1 MASEQRL
8 RLFLDTLSQVP
19 SLARVA
25 LLHVLRLSQQ
35 SKYLDLRTEL
45 VVAALRSFVNSPR
58 PLSITATQALL
69 GRDPGVKGRIWVS
82 RYANPV
88 PADAAS
94 VRDALLAAIDGLAAD
109 MHCKTEAE
117 TRSSH
122 STPSSSSMKNSEA
135 AQPPASSLL
144 SQTPEVVSVE
154 AEWTGY
160 RASATP
166 QSPLPGGSE
175 RERYDEMMKAC
186 GGGGGGGEGGPKT
199 KTTSTT
205 TIMYMHGGAYWLMDP
220 ATHRPVVKRLA
231 KLTGGRCYSVRYRL
245 APQHPFPAAILDGLV
260 AYLTLLYPPPDAFHE
275 AVSPKHIVFSGDSA
289 GGNLCL
295 ALVQTI
301 LELNRQK
308 RRVSW
313 FGEERDLP
321 LPAGV
326 AVSSPWL
333 DMTLSSP
340 SWRTNVQWDYLPP
353 GGRDHMDSP
362 NRPPCA
368 AWPASPPR
376 RSVYID
382 DSLVL
387 HPLATLLAAR
397 DWAGAPPTY
406 ICTGWELLA
415 DEDKAMAGRLA
426 GAGVRVVLE
435 EYEAMPHCFALVFRG
450 RLAASDRCFDAW
462 AGFVREVVAGP
473 GAGRGRPSTFT
484 TIRARTLDE
493 VPLAPEE
500 LRPRSEEEVREELER
515 RYRHL
520 MQGGVGVGAALPA
533 GAAAKL

>member
-8 RLFLDTLSQVP
+8 RLFFDILSQVP
-19 SLARVA
+19 LLARVA
-25 LLHVLRLSQQ
+25 FLHVLRLSQQ

-45 VVAALRSFVNSPR
+45 VVAVLRSFVNSPR

-109 MHCKTEAE
+109 MHSKTE
-117 TRSSH
+117 TGPS
-122 STPSSSSMKNSEA
+122 PSSFSSSTKNNE

-144 SQTPEVVSVE
+144 SQPLEVVSVE

-166 QSPLPGGSE
+166 QSPLPRGSE

-186 GGGGGGGEGGPKT
+186 GGSKT
-199 KTTSTT
+199 ATTT

-220 ATHRPVVKRLA
+220 ATHRPVTKRLA
-231 KLTGGRCYSVRYRL
+231 ELTGGRCYSVRYRL

-275 AVSPKHIVFSGDSA
+275 AVSPKDIVFSGDSA

-295 ALVQTI
+295 ALIQTI
-301 LELNRQK
+301 LELGRQK

-340 SWRTNVQWDYLPP
+340 SWRTNAKWDYLPT
-353 GGRDHMDSP
+353 GRDHMDSP

-376 RSVYID
+376 RSVYVD
-382 DSLVL
+382 DGLVL
-387 HPLATLLAAR
+387 HPLATLLTAR
-397 DWAGAPPTY
+397 DWAGAPPIY
-406 ICTGWELLA
+406 MCTGWELLA
-415 DEDKAMAGRLA
+415 DEDKAMAARLA
-426 GAGVRVVLE
+426 EAGVRVVFE
-435 EYEAMPHCFALVFRG
+435 EYEAMPHCFALIFQS
-450 RLAASDRCFDAW
+450 LAASDRCFDAW
-462 AGFVREVVAGP
+462 AGFVREVVAG
-473 GAGRGRPSTFT
+473 AGPVDRPSTFT
-484 TIRARTLDE
+484 AIQARTLNE
-493 VPLAPEE
+493 VPLVPEE
-500 LRPRSEEEVREELER
+500 LRPRSEEEMREELER
-515 RYRHL
+515 RYKHL
-520 MQGGVGVGAALPA
+520 MKGGGAGVGPAVAALPVEA
-533 GAAAKL
+533 TAKL